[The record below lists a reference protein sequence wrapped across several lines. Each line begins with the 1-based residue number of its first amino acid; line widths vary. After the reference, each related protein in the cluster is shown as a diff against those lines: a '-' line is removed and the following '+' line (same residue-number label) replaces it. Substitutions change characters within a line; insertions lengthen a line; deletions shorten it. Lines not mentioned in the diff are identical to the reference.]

1 MAFPVLSTYRLQLR
15 GESSGFGFTFADAEN
30 LLDYFAELGVSHLYL
45 SPILTPTGGSPHG
58 YDVAD
63 PTTVS
68 AELGGPE
75 GLARLSAAARARGMG
90 LVVDIVPNHLGVD
103 KPQQNPW
110 WWDVLRHGPSS
121 VYAPFFD
128 IDWDL
133 AGGRIVLPVLG
144 SDDDV
149 VDLTVD
155 GDVLRLGDLA
165 FPIAPG
171 TGEGTGAEVHDRQHY
186 QLVGW
191 KRGVCGYR
199 RFFSITSLAGLR
211 QEDRSVFDASH
222 AEVARW
228 FAEGLVDGVRIDHPD
243 GLSDPLGYLHWLRD
257 LVGPDAWIVIEK
269 ILAVDEALE
278 PTLPIAGTTGYDA
291 LREIGGI
298 FVDPNGA
305 PALTALCESAGIDYQ
320 QMPAMLADLKT
331 AVATETLAS
340 ELSRLRRCIAAAVGA
355 DHPLLPAAIAAL
367 LTHIDVYRS
376 DYPGLAAIL
385 PAALAATQSAAPE
398 LGVPLQLIATA
409 LAAGGDDAVAAPPAA
424 QRRGGRSDGKER
436 RDISGGESATRLQQL
451 CGAVTAKA
459 VEDCLFYRDA
469 RLVSLNE
476 VGGEPLR
483 FGVGAAEFHHRAAA
497 RARLWPQAMTT
508 LSTHDTK
515 RGEDVRARIGILSQV
530 PSLWGEFVARW
541 ETAAPAPDSATGLFL
556 WQNIFGVW
564 PASGEV
570 SDDFRDRLHAYSE
583 KAIREAAWHTSWQ
596 DPDADFESAVHDWL
610 DAVLDGPM
618 ARELTNLV
626 IRLQPHAENDALGQ
640 KLLALTV
647 PGIPDIYQGTELW
660 DDSLVD
666 PDNRRPV
673 NYEVRR
679 QACKSLQHPKIR
691 VVKAALQLR
700 SARPHSFLW
709 GGYHPILAAGAAA
722 DHVVAFLRG
731 DDVLVTVSRWTV
743 HLEQSGWGDTVI
755 PIPEGSWTD
764 TLTGS
769 MANGSVAAAE
779 LFADL
784 PVALLERTDG

>member
-1 MAFPVLSTYRLQLR
+1 MVFPVLSTYRLQLR
-15 GESSGFGFTFADAEN
+15 GESSGLGFTFADAEN
-30 LLDYFAELGVSHLYL
+30 LLDYLAELGVSHVYL
-45 SPILTPTGGSPHG
+45 SPILTPVAGSAHG
-58 YDVAD
+58 YDVTD

-68 AELGGPE
+68 AELGGAE
-75 GLARLSAAARARGMG
+75 GLARLSAAARAHGMG
-90 LVVDIVPNHLGVD
+90 LVVDIVSNHVGVD
-103 KPQQNPW
+103 KPEQNPW
-110 WWDVLRHGPSS
+110 WWDVLRHGESS
-121 VYAPFFD
+121 AYAPFFD

-133 AGGRIVLPVLG
+133 ADGRIVLPVLG

-149 VDLTVD
+149 ADLTVD
-155 GDVLRLGDLA
+155 GGLLRLGDLA

-171 TGEGTGAEVHDRQHY
+171 TGDATGTEVHDRQHY
-186 QLVGW
+186 RLIGW
-191 KRGVCGYR
+191 RHGRCGYR

-211 QEDRSVFDASH
+211 QEDRSVFDTSH

-228 FAEGLVDGVRIDHPD
+228 FADGLVDGVRIDHPD
-243 GLSDPLGYLHWLRD
+243 GLSDPSGYLHRLRE
-257 LVGPDAWIVIEK
+257 LIGPDAWIVIEK

-305 PALTALCESAGIDYQ
+305 PALTALLESAGIDYQ
-320 QMPAMLADLKT
+320 HVPAMLADLKT
-331 AVATETLAS
+331 AAATETLAS
-340 ELSRLRRCIAAAVGA
+340 ELGRLRRCIVAAAGA
-355 DHPLLPAAIAAL
+355 DHPQLPAAVAAL

-376 DYPGLAAIL
+376 DYRGLAAIL

-398 LGVPLQLIATA
+398 LDVPLQLIASA
-409 LAAGGDDAVAAPPAA
+409 LVD
-424 QRRGGRSDGKER
+424 
-436 RDISGGESATRLQQL
+436 GGEPATRLQQL

-476 VGGEPLR
+476 VGGEPHR

-515 RGEDVRARIGILSQV
+515 RGEDVRARIGVLSQV
-530 PSLWGEFVARW
+530 PSLWAEFVARW
-541 ETAAPAPDSATGLFL
+541 EAATPAPEPATGLFL

-570 SDDFRDRLHAYSE
+570 TGELRDRLHSYGE
-583 KAIREAAWHTSWQ
+583 KAIREAAWHTFWQ
-596 DPDADFESAVHDWL
+596 DPDADFESAVHGWL
-610 DAVLDGPM
+610 DAVLDGPV

-673 NYEVRR
+673 DYEVRR
-679 QACKSLQHPKIR
+679 QALKSLQHRKIR

-700 SARPHSFLW
+700 RARPDTFLR
-709 GGYHPILAAGAAA
+709 GGYHPVLAAGTAA
-722 DHVVAFLRG
+722 DHVVAFVRG
-731 DDVLVTVSRWTV
+731 DDVLVAVTRWTV
-743 HLEQSGWGDTVI
+743 HLEQSGWGDTVVS
-755 PIPEGSWTD
+755 IPEGGWTD
-764 TLTGS
+764 ALTG
-769 MANGSVAAAE
+769 AVVTGVVPAAE
-779 LFADL
+779 LFAEL